1 MDEASEIDLV
11 TLSPDEWQEVLAA
24 AAELDLIPGG
34 HFRARDSRLLFYGSP
49 DNAPEGWTGPFNE
62 GSPEMPR
69 ALVGEAE
76 VAARDEENGVTVRLR
91 VSNWGA
97 VRGVKQAYDQGE
109 FGCPLGDRFQEY
121 VMAQEA
127 ALRGRTEDRRWLKRQ
142 FARLRSHAAGK
153 LVEEN

>member
-11 TLSPDEWQEVLAA
+11 TLSPEEWQEALAA
-24 AAELDLIPGG
+24 AAELDLIYGG
-34 HFRARDSRLLFYGSP
+34 HFRARDAGILFFGSP
-49 DNAPEGWTGPFNE
+49 NNAPEGWTGPFEE

-76 VAARDEENGVTVRLR
+76 VAGRDEGNEVTVRLR

-97 VRGVKQAYDQGE
+97 VRDVKQAYDQGE
-109 FGCPLGDRFQEY
+109 FGRPLGDRFQEY

-127 ALRGRTEDRRWLKRQ
+127 ALRGRPEDRRWLRRQ
-142 FARLRSHAAGK
+142 FTRLRSHAAGK
-153 LVEEN
+153 LVEEG